1 MADAPKDRD
10 PSTRRIG
17 RTARVGG
24 LVAGQGAR
32 VAGGRALDRV
42 RSDEAKARAQRKR
55 TAQVVEQIVVQLGQ
69 MKGAAMKLGQVL
81 STIDLPGLEAEDS
94 ERIKQKLAALRDQA
108 PRVGFDKLEKLM
120 ASEWGEPV
128 SKVLRDIDP
137 EAIAAASIGQVHR
150 ATAREGV
157 AVAVKVQ
164 YPGIAEAVETDLRNV
179 GLLMPLLSRVAPGLD
194 TKAVAAELR
203 ERVSEELDYELEAQS
218 QRRIARG
225 WRDHPHLFVPGVLTE
240 LSTRRVLVSELVD
253 GEPFMAVRSE
263 PDAARDRA
271 AEIVYRFFHDTA
283 DRLGLALGDP
293 HPGNVLRA
301 SDGRLAFIDFGM
313 LRQLP
318 RDYMELE
325 SEVFRALVSEDP
337 ARVRA
342 IMQRLGYLPEGW
354 AFPDELLYR
363 HMRTTAAW
371 MLDVEQPFRLDGR
384 IGYEMM
390 EELTAIGPEWQRM
403 VRSFS
408 LPREALLLRR
418 MENMVFSVCADLRAA
433 CDWRALGDELR
444 GGLPPRTEL
453 GIEHAAG
460 LAARGGR

>member
-1 MADAPKDRD
+1 MAEPKN

-42 RSDEAKARAQRKR
+42 RSDDAKARAQRKR
-55 TAQVVEQIVVQLGQ
+55 TATVVEQIVVQLGQ

-81 STIDLPGLEAEDS
+81 STIDLPGLEPEDS
-94 ERIKQKLAALRDQA
+94 ERIKGRLAALRDQA

-120 ASEWGEPV
+120 TAEWGEPV
-128 SKVLRDIDP
+128 GRVLADIDP

-150 ATAREGV
+150 ATTRDGV

-179 GLLMPLLSRVAPGLD
+179 GLLMPLLARIAPGLD
-194 TKAVAAELR
+194 TSAVAAELR

-225 WRDHPHLFVPGVLTE
+225 WRGHPHLFVPGVLTE

-253 GEPFMAVRSE
+253 GEPFASLRSE
-263 PDAARDRA
+263 PDPVRDRA

-283 DRLGLALGDP
+283 GRLGLALGDP
-293 HPGNVLRA
+293 HPGNVLVA
-301 SDGRLAFIDFGM
+301 SDGRLAFLDFGM

-325 SEVFRALVSEDP
+325 SEVFRALVAEDVG
-337 ARVRA
+337 RVRA
-342 IMQRLGYLPEGW
+342 IMERLGYLPEPW
-354 AFPDELLYR
+354 PFDDELLYR

-371 MLDVEQPFRLDGR
+371 MLDAEQPLRLDGR
-384 IGYEMM
+384 MGYEMM
-390 EELTAIGPEWQRM
+390 DELTTLGPEWQQM

-444 GGLPPRTEL
+444 GGLPARTAL
-453 GIEHAAG
+453 GVEHADWAV
-460 LAARGGR
+460 LK

>member
-1 MADAPKDRD
+1 MG
-10 PSTRRIG
+10 S
-17 RTARVGG
+17 

-32 VAGGRALDRV
+32 MAGGRALDRV
-42 RSDEAKARAQRKR
+42 RNDDARTRAQRKR
-55 TAQVVEQIVVQLGQ
+55 TAAVIEQLVVQLGQ

-94 ERIKQKLAALRDQA
+94 ERIKQRLAALRDQA

-120 ASEWGEPV
+120 AQEWGEPV
-128 SKVLRDIDP
+128 SRVLADIEP

-150 ATAREGV
+150 ATTRDGV

-179 GLLMPLLSRVAPGLD
+179 GLLMPLLARIAPGLD

-240 LSTRRVLVSELVD
+240 LSTRRVLVTELVD
-253 GEPFMAVRSE
+253 GEPFN
-263 PDAARDRA
+263 AARELEEAGRDRA

-283 DRLGLALGDP
+283 GRLGMALGDP
-293 HPGNVLRA
+293 HPGNFLLA
-301 SDGRLAFIDFGM
+301 ADGRLAFLDFGM

-318 RDYMELE
+318 PDYMEHE
-325 SEVFRALVSEDP
+325 SEVFRALVDEDVG
-337 ARVRA
+337 RVRA
-342 IMQRLGYLPEGW
+342 IMGRLGYLPEPW
-354 AFPDELLYR
+354 AFPDELLYE
-363 HMRTTAAW
+363 HMRVTSMW
-371 MLDVEQPFRLDGR
+371 MLDAPQPLRLDGAM
-384 IGYEMM
+384 GYAMM
-390 EELTAIGPEWQRM
+390 EELSAIGPEWQQM
-403 VRSFS
+403 VRAFS

-418 MENMVFSVCADLRAA
+418 MENMVFAVCADLRAA

-444 GGLPPRTEL
+444 GGLPPRTAL
-453 GIEHAAG
+453 GIEHAEWKA
-460 LAARGGR
+460 LRGGR